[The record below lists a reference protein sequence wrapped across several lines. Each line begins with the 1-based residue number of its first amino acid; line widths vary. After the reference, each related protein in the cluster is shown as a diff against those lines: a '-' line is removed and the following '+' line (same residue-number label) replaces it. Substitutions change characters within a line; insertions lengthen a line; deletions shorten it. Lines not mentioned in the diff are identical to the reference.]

1 MEEVVRAMEYRV
13 LGKSDLNVPVVSFG
27 AWAIG
32 GWMWGGTDDTAAVCA
47 IQRGIDEGIT
57 LIDTAPTYGMG
68 HSERIVGQAIRGRR
82 DEVLIA
88 TKCGI
93 RWDLKG
99 EHEGMKTVTNEGKEV
114 TLVRNLTPESIF
126 YEVDQSLQRLGID
139 QIDLYQCHW
148 PDPKTP
154 VAETMDALLDIQKQG
169 KVRAI
174 GVSNFSVA
182 MMEDCL
188 KKGYIAS
195 DQPKYNALER
205 EIEVDILPF
214 CAEQQIGVLA
224 YSPIAQG
231 LMTGKVTPERIF
243 EEGDARADK
252 PWFTVENRKRI
263 LAMLDKIK
271 PIAQAHDATLA
282 QVATRWVV
290 DQPGVT
296 TAIVGARTEDQV
308 VENAQAGSIALGPDE
323 LAVIRAAVEEL
334 GEPV

>member
-1 MEEVVRAMEYRV
+1 MEYRV
-13 LGKSDLNVPVVSFG
+13 LGKSELKVPVVSFG

-32 GWMWGGTDDTAAVCA
+32 GWMWGGTDDAAAIRA
-47 IQRGIDEGIT
+47 IQRGIDEGMT

-82 DEVLIA
+82 DELLIA

-93 RWDLKG
+93 RWDLEG

-126 YEVDQSLQRLGID
+126 FEVDQSLQRLGID

-148 PDPKTP
+148 PDPNTP
-154 VAETMDALLDIQKQG
+154 IVETMGALLELQQQG

-174 GVSNFSVA
+174 GVSNFTVE
-182 MMEDCL
+182 MMRECL
-188 KKGYIAS
+188 SKSYIAS

-205 EIEVDILPF
+205 EIEKDVLPF
-214 CAEQQIGVLA
+214 CAENQIGVLA

-231 LMTGKVTPERIF
+231 LMTGKVTPDRTF
-243 EEGDARADK
+243 SEGDARADK
-252 PWFTVENRKRI
+252 PWFSVENRKRV
-263 LAMLDKIK
+263 LGMLEKIK
-271 PIAQAHDATLA
+271 LIANAHDATLA
-282 QVATRWVV
+282 QVATRWVI
-290 DQPGVT
+290 DQPGIT

-323 LAVIRAAVEEL
+323 LAAIRAAVEEL

>member
-1 MEEVVRAMEYRV
+1 MEYRE
-13 LGKSDLNVPVVSFG
+13 LGKSDLKVPVVSFG

-32 GWMWGGTDDTAAVCA
+32 GWMWGGTDDAAA
-47 IQRGIDEGIT
+47 IRAIHRAIDEGMT

-68 HSERIVGQAIRGRR
+68 HSERIVGEAIRGRR
-82 DEVLIA
+82 DDVLIA

-93 RWDLKG
+93 RWDLEG
-99 EHEGMKTVTNEGKEV
+99 EHDGMKTVTNEGKEV

-126 YEVDQSLQRLGID
+126 HEVDQSLQRLGID

-154 VAETMDALLDIQKQG
+154 VSETMDALLEIQRQG

-174 GVSNFSVA
+174 GVSNFTVE
-182 MMEDCL
+182 MMRDCL

-195 DQPKYNALER
+195 DQPKYNPLER
-205 EIEVDILPF
+205 EIEKDVLPF

-231 LMTGKVTPERIF
+231 LMTGKVTPDRTF

-252 PWFTVENRKRI
+252 PWFTVENRRRI
-263 LAMLDKIK
+263 LAMLEKIK

-282 QVATRWVV
+282 QVATRWVI
-290 DQPGVT
+290 DQSGVT
-296 TAIVGARTEDQV
+296 TAIVGARNEEQV
-308 VENAQAGSIALGPDE
+308 AENSKAGSIKLSAEE
-323 LAVIRAAVEEL
+323 LAAIRAAVEEL

>member
-1 MEEVVRAMEYRV
+1 MEYRV
-13 LGKSDLNVPVVSFG
+13 LGKSELKVPVVSFG

-32 GWMWGGTDDTAAVCA
+32 GWMWGGTDDAAAVRA
-47 IQRGIDEGIT
+47 IHRAIDEGMT

-68 HSERIVGQAIRGRR
+68 HSERVVGEAIRGRR
-82 DEVLIA
+82 DEVLVA

-93 RWDLKG
+93 RWDLEG
-99 EHEGMKTVTNEGKEV
+99 AHDGMKTVTNEGKEV

-126 YEVDQSLQRLGID
+126 HEVDQSLQRLGID
-139 QIDLYQCHW
+139 RIDLYQCHW

-154 VAETMDALLDIQKQG
+154 VSETMDALLEIQKQG

-174 GVSNFSVA
+174 GVSNFTVE
-182 MMEDCL
+182 MMQDCL

-195 DQPKYNALER
+195 DQPKYNPLER
-205 EIEVDILPF
+205 EIEKDVLPF
-214 CAEQQIGVLA
+214 CAEQEMGVLA

-231 LMTGKVTPERIF
+231 LMTGKVTPERAF
-243 EEGDARADK
+243 EAGDARADK
-252 PWFTVENRKRI
+252 PWFSVENRRRV
-263 LAMLDKIK
+263 LAMLEKIK

-282 QVATRWVV
+282 QVATRWII

-296 TAIVGARTEDQV
+296 TAIVGARDEEQV
-308 VENAQAGSIALGPDE
+308 TENAKAGSINLSAEE
-323 LAVIRAAVEEL
+323 LASIRAAVEEL